1 MSSVLLVQKL
11 RERWTLKKAA
21 EDLGPGGGSSE
32 LTDAELVRPSAGSEG
47 GPDVEP
53 SQVEVPRL
61 LGGF

>member
-1 MSSVLLVQKL
+1 M
-11 RERWTLKKAA
+11 KKAA

-32 LTDAELVRPSAGSEG
+32 LTDAELVRPSAGAEG
-47 GPDVEP
+47 GPDVEPGEP